1 MHYAFQTPSKLHL
14 VLDYVN
20 GGELFT
26 HLRNRGKL
34 SEQTARFY
42 ASTVVY
48 AFSTLHA
55 KRIAYR
61 DLKPENLVMDVNGY
75 VKLVDFGLA
84 KQLISG
90 KTWTLCG
97 TPDYLA
103 PEIILNEGHDLSVD
117 YWALGVLIFEMVVG
131 APPFYAEDPMEV
143 YEKIL
148 SGNPAMPSYFTRNL
162 TDLLKKLLRSQQS
175 KRLGNTRGGTA
186 AVVKHK
192 WFSSFDWAGLET
204 GDTVAPFKPTL
215 GSNDDVGNFDQFDD
229 GEIPA
234 VSDWSPDLSL

>member
-1 MHYAFQTPSKLHL
+1 
-14 VLDYVN
+14 
-20 GGELFT
+20 
-26 HLRNRGKL
+26 
-34 SEQTARFY
+34 
-42 ASTVVY
+42 
-48 AFSTLHA
+48 
-55 KRIAYR
+55 
-61 DLKPENLVMDVNGY
+61 MDSSGY

-84 KQLISG
+84 KQLLSG

-103 PEIILNEGHDLSVD
+103 PEIILNEGHDLAVD

-148 SGNPAMPSYFTRNL
+148 SGNPPMPTFFTRNL
-162 TDLLKKLLRSQQS
+162 SDLIKKLLRSQQG

-192 WFSSFDWAGLET
+192 WFSSFDWASIENGEAK
-204 GDTVAPFKPTL
+204 APYIPTI
-215 GSNDDVGNFDQFDD
+215 SAKDDVTNFDKFDD
-229 GEIPA
+229 GEQP
-234 VSDWSPDLSL
+234 VSFSLFFWFCYLFSSHQATGCRICQTKFYIFIRQISLFFSCDVK